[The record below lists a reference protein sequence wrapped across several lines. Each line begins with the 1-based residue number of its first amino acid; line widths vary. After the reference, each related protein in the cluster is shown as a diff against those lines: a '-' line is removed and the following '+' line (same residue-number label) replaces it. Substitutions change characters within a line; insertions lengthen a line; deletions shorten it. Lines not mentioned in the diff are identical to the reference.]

1 MRNGRGQHK
10 EVCPKRGHRF
20 GGGRSVLGNYSWL
33 GSSDGQRGEPITA
46 LLAAFQKPSSPF
58 PMATWSN
65 KPTGFLGK
73 EISHGNL
80 CSVQVLFA
88 AFLGEVHADATVTHL
103 HGGSGAI
110 PVCRPERRR
119 AAHCPVRGDFRSA
132 RGLTSALPE
141 RPGSHPQGPLSTPG
155 SSAPEG
161 LTLAEMCWQLL
172 PLKPVNHHLRR
183 EQGTW
188 QNQKQFR

>member
-80 CSVQVLFA
+80 CSV
-88 AFLGEVHADATVTHL
+88 T
-103 HGGSGAI
+103 GS
-110 PVCRPERRR
+110 VCRISGRSARRCYSDSLAR
-119 AAHCPVRGDFRSA
+119 WLRSHSRVSSREAESWHCPVRGDVRSA

>member
-1 MRNGRGQHK
+1 MEGGSTKKFARNGATALGAGAPSSAITAGWAAVMGSEESQSQLSSLHFKSRAL
-10 EVCPKRGHRF
+10 
-20 GGGRSVLGNYSWL
+20 RSLW
-33 GSSDGQRGEPITA
+33 QRGATSRQAFWAKKSLTGIYVA
-46 LLAAFQKPSSPF
+46 L
-58 PMATWSN
+58 
-65 KPTGFLGK
+65 
-73 EISHGNL
+73 
-80 CSVQVLFA
+80 QVLFV

-110 PVCRPERRR
+110 PVCHPERRR

>member
-110 PVCRPERRR
+110 PVCRPERQR
-119 AAHCPVRGDFRSA
+119 AGTAQCEGTSGLRGASPALSLSA
-132 RGLTSALPE
+132 RGHTHRDRSP
-141 RPGSHPQGPLSTPG
+141 RQDPQ
-155 SSAPEG
+155 
-161 LTLAEMCWQLL
+161 
-172 PLKPVNHHLRR
+172 PLKV
-183 EQGTW
+183 
-188 QNQKQFR
+188 